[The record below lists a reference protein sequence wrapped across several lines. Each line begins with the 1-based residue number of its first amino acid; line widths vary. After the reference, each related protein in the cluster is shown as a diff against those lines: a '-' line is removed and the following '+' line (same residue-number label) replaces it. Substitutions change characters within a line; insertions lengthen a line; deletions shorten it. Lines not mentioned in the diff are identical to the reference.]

1 VSCYNDSLAIE
12 ETVPHMRTL
21 RSAILGQSLA
31 LLSVLAAAQSY
42 PSKPVRLIIP
52 FPPGASNDIVGRMIA
67 TQLSEQLGKP
77 VVVDN
82 RGGAGGLIGTEA
94 AANSP
99 PDGYTLL
106 LISLGYAF
114 NASLYKLPY
123 DPATAFAPVA
133 LLGAGPVVLV
143 VNSKLPVNSVKE
155 LLALAREKPGQ
166 LHYVSGGIGS
176 FQHLTGALFKL
187 QSGAD
192 IVHVP
197 FKGAAPAMMDV
208 VAGNTEIAIGT
219 IILMLPQIKAGRL
232 KALGVGSTKR
242 LAFLPDVPT
251 IAEAGVPGYEA
262 NNWWGIV
269 VPTGTPAAIIGRLHK
284 ELTVVLASAET
295 KKRFESEGSEAAK
308 MAPEEFGRFIAAETA
323 KWAKVVKEAGIK
335 AE

>member
-1 VSCYNDSLAIE
+1 MSLLQSRNESLAIE
-12 ETVPHMRTL
+12 ETVPHLRTL
-21 RSAILGQSLA
+21 RSAILGVSLA
-31 LLSVLAAAQSY
+31 LLSALAGAPPY
-42 PSKPVRLIIP
+42 PSKPGRLIIP
-52 FPPGASNDIVGRMIA
+52 VPPGANKAIAGRMIA
-67 TQLSEQLGKP
+67 THPPPKQGKP
-77 VVVDN
+77 GGVGN
-82 RGGAGGLIGTEA
+82 PGGAGGLIGTEA

-106 LISLGYAF
+106 FVSLGYAF

-155 LLALAREKPGQ
+155 LLALAKEKPGQ

-176 FQHLTGALFKL
+176 FQHLTGALFQL

-232 KALGVGSTKR
+232 KAMS
-242 LAFLPDVPT
+242 
-251 IAEAGVPGYEA
+251 
-262 NNWWGIV
+262 
-269 VPTGTPAAIIGRLHK
+269 
-284 ELTVVLASAET
+284 
-295 KKRFESEGSEAAK
+295 
-308 MAPEEFGRFIAAETA
+308 
-323 KWAKVVKEAGIK
+323 
-335 AE
+335 